1 MIIFYS
7 WLDYLIAILLFIIMV
22 QVGMIIGASLE
33 RRYGS

>member
-1 MIIFYS
+1 MIIFVS